1 MIQTATATA
10 TATAT
15 GKLEIIGDVTSTVMT
30 RSFVAARY
38 GRCIC

>member
-1 MIQTATATA
+1 MVQ
-10 TATAT
+10 TAT

-38 GRCIC
+38 GRCMPHALLVK